1 MGLNPKKVVILCGG
15 KGTRMEHET
24 EFRPKPLVPIGDK
37 PILWHIM
44 KTYAHHGYND
54 FVLCLGYKGA
64 MIKRYFLDYEC
75 MTRDFTITL
84 GSKQELAFHDTH
96 SEEDFTVTLADTGL
110 ETNTGG
116 RIKRIEKY
124 IEQDT
129 SFFASYGDGVANIDI
144 AALLRFHQEMG
155 RIATVTGVHPFSRFG
170 VVQSDGRGLVTAFK
184 EKPQVNG
191 LVSGGFFV
199 FNREV
204 FDYLDDNSV
213 LEKEPLERLAAA
225 GQLAVYRHDG
235 FWQCMD
241 TRTDLRILNELW
253 ASGNAPWRIW
263 ER

>member
-1 MGLNPKKVVILCGG
+1 
-15 KGTRMEHET
+15 MEHET
-24 EFRPKPLVPIGDK
+24 EFRPKPLVPIGDR

-44 KTYAHHGYND
+44 KIYAHYGYKD
-54 FVLCLGYKGA
+54 FVLCLGYKGE

-84 GSKQELAFHDTH
+84 GSKRKLVFHNTH
-96 SEEDFTVTLADTGL
+96 GEEDFTVTLADTGL

-124 IEQDT
+124 IEEDT
-129 SFFASYGDGVANIDI
+129 FFASYGDGVADIDI
-144 AALLRFHQEMG
+144 AALLRFHRKMG
-155 RIATVTGVHPFSRFG
+155 RVATVTGVHPFSRFG
-170 VVQSDGRGLVTAFK
+170 VVQTDGKGLVTSFK

-199 FNREV
+199 FNQEV
-204 FDYLDDNSV
+204 FDYLDENSV
-213 LEKEPLERLAAA
+213 LEKEPLERLAAD
-225 GQLAVYRHDG
+225 GQLAVYCHEG

-253 ASGNAPWRIW
+253 ASGKAPWKVW
-263 ER
+263 K

>member
-1 MGLNPKKVVILCGG
+1 MAFDPKKVVILCGG

-24 EFRPKPLVPIGDK
+24 EFRPKPLVPIGGK

-44 KTYAHHGYND
+44 KIYAHYGYKD
-54 FVLCLGYKGA
+54 FVLCLGYKGD
-64 MIKRYFLDYEC
+64 MVKRYFLDYEC

-84 GSKQELAFHDTH
+84 GTERECAFHNTH
-96 SEEDFTVTLADTGL
+96 GEEDFTVTLADTGL

-124 IEQDT
+124 IEEDI
-129 SFFASYGDGVANIDI
+129 FLASYGDGVANIDI

-155 RIATVTGVHPFSRFG
+155 KIATVTGVHPFSRFG
-170 VVQSDGRGLVTAFK
+170 VVQSDGQGLVTAFK
-184 EKPQVNG
+184 EKPQVSG

-204 FDYLDDNSV
+204 FDYLDENSI
-213 LEKEPLERLAAA
+213 LEKEPFERLAAD

-253 ASGNAPWRIW
+253 ASGSAPWGIV
-263 ER
+263 E